1 MAFKK
6 QKKKPLRLLRIDIDK
21 RILKDIDYKNP
32 LVLGKFLSSRYKVLG
47 RISDIPKI
55 IIDYQV
61 KELIIALPSAGNTT
75 IKKAKIAPI
84 MAINTDMN
92 TS

>member
-1 MAFKK
+1 MAFKN

-47 RISDIPKI
+47 RTRTSIPAKI
-55 IIDYQV
+55 QRKLS
-61 KELIIALPSAGNTT
+61 KEV
-75 IKKAKIAPI
+75 KKARI
-84 MAINTDMN
+84 MALLPFTEGHQI
-92 TS
+92 